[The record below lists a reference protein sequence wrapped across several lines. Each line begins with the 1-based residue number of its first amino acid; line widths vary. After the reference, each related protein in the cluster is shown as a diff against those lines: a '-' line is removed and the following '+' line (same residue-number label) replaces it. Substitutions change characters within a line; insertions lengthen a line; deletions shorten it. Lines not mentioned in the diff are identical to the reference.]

1 MLLSGSS
8 RDGGIGIPFSLWMCV
23 KSGCQGLVVKPLRS
37 VRAKRRGEEEA
48 MQGEGGEWVECRESG
63 KEMGEAAL
71 RGLWLELGWR
81 VDKER
86 PQKKQLSFG
95 KSHGVGWST
104 CGRFPR
110 KKRQPRCRLFAAGL
124 RRGWAGGS
132 WSLSGEHERPA
143 GARGPGR
150 AEAGS
155 LWPGSS

>member
-1 MLLSGSS
+1 
-8 RDGGIGIPFSLWMCV
+8 MCV

-81 VDKER
+81 VDKQR

-95 KSHGVGWST
+95 KSHGVG
-104 CGRFPR
+104 
-110 KKRQPRCRLFAAGL
+110 
-124 RRGWAGGS
+124 
-132 WSLSGEHERPA
+132 
-143 GARGPGR
+143 
-150 AEAGS
+150 
-155 LWPGSS
+155 